1 MNLWQAFK
9 ILKRRWWVIALATG
23 GVTGAVAAYYLSQPR
38 EWEGFAVIAEYRS
51 LQANRTVIY
60 PDPYSLQVDLI
71 TRLQNIANVVG
82 SYSVLL
88 STWREIKDSG
98 NWEPAERIKRTVP
111 LNEQDYAGVVDLV
124 RRIEIRPIPNT
135 EYLSVTVRTQGDI
148 EVAPRQAQFVM
159 EVLLRKF
166 QEHYSELNA
175 QTANPSRRFVEDQY
189 RIAQREYE
197 RATRQLSEF
206 LNQNKDVI
214 QSQNQTNILLQSI
227 SRTELQLYDAE
238 IARQA
243 AAAQVARLSQQLRQE
258 ASRPGGGS
266 KRELS
271 YVERRNPVVE
281 RLEQELATAQNQ
293 LAEILARENAPGPNN
308 PEVQRIQARIR
319 EIERQLAEQ
328 EATIVDARTTGINT
342 IYDTLYADYIRAVR
356 ELNVAEKRVAEL
368 RRQLNELRNRLEGL
382 PQKQRLADELTL
394 RVQLAEGKV
403 RLLKQKLDEAIT
415 RESELRT
422 AGFVKIID
430 GPAAR
435 PVDKHIPLRVAL
447 AFALSLILSIGLVL
461 LLGQVDQGVYTPS
474 QAEALFGV
482 PVIAALPRMTRA
494 LLARDRTEHTPLSAS
509 YQLLSTSLMESNGR
523 LNGPVVAIT
532 GADPDVG
539 RTTVAYNLALT
550 LARDGARVVLIDGD
564 MRNPQLHRLVRADI
578 NHPGL
583 SDILMGKA
591 TLEQAVQ
598 QTAVEGLVF
607 IGAGSTPENPVRLLR
622 SPQMHELLNTLK
634 KVADFII
641 IDTPA
646 ASTFADST
654 VIGLTAGNVLIVHA
668 AGQGMTDA
676 TREMLSRLKQHNA
689 NIIGVVLNKVR
700 LDDSVVYRHFQK
712 GYHRAIESRNGAAER
727 AALPAASS
735 RVDDAEPEQTTPR
748 D

>member
-1 MNLWQAFK
+1 MNLWQAIK
-9 ILKRRWWVIALATG
+9 LLKRRWWIIGLITG
-23 GVTGAVAAYYLSQPR
+23 IVTGAVFAYYYSQPR

-82 SYSVLL
+82 SYGVLL

-98 NWEPAERIKRTVP
+98 QWEPAERIKQTVP
-111 LNEQDYAGVVDLV
+111 PNEQDFAGVVDLV
-124 RRIEIRPIPNT
+124 QRTEIKPIPNT
-135 EYLSVTVRTQGDI
+135 EYLSITIKTQGDI
-148 EVAPRQAQFVM
+148 EVAPRQAQYVM

-166 QEHYSELNA
+166 QDQYSQLNS
-175 QTANPSRRFVEDQY
+175 QTARPSREFVEQEY
-189 RIAQREYE
+189 QQAQREYE
-197 RATRQLSEF
+197 RATRQLSEY

-227 SRTELQLYDAE
+227 SRAELQLYDAE
-238 IARQA
+238 VARQSA
-243 AAAQVARLSQQLRQE
+243 AARLARLTQQLRQE
-258 ASRPGGGS
+258 ERRPGGGEYRQLS
-266 KRELS
+266 K
-271 YVERRNPVVE
+271 VTRNNPI
-281 RLEQELATAQNQ
+281 LQQLQSELARAQNDLQ
-293 LAEILARENAPGPNN
+293 AQIAQGRGENH
-308 PEVQRIQARIR
+308 PEVLRIKGRI
-319 EIERQLAEQ
+319 EELEKQIAEQ
-328 EATIVDARTTGINT
+328 QAMILDAETTGLNN
-342 IYDTLYADYIRAVR
+342 LYEALKRDYLQAMV
-356 ELNVAEKRVAEL
+356 ETQVAEKRV
-368 RRQLNELRNRLEGL
+368 NELRSQLAEMRAKLEGL
-382 PQKQRLADELTL
+382 PEKQRIADELTL

-403 RLLKQKLDEAIT
+403 RLLKQKLDEALT
-415 RESELRT
+415 RESELQT

-435 PVDKHIPLRVAL
+435 PVDKRIPLRVAL
-447 AFALSLILSIGLVL
+447 AFALSLILSTGLVL

-494 LLARDRTEHTPLSAS
+494 LLARDRAEQTPLSAS
-509 YQLLSTSLMESNGR
+509 YQLLSTSLMEANGR
-523 LNGPVVAIT
+523 LNGPAVAIT

-564 MRNPQLHRLVRADI
+564 MRNPQLHRLVRADV

-583 SDILMGKA
+583 SDILAGRA

-598 QTAVEGLVF
+598 QTPIEGLVF
-607 IGAGSTPENPVRLLR
+607 IGAGTPPENPVRLLR
-622 SPQMHELLNTLK
+622 SPEMQQLLETLK

-641 IDTPA
+641 IDTPSA
-646 ASTFADST
+646 ATFADST
-654 VIGLTAGNVLIVHA
+654 VIGLAAGNVLVVHA

-676 TREMLSRLKQHNA
+676 TREMLARLKQHNA
-689 NIIGVVLNKVR
+689 NLVGVVLNKVR
-700 LDDSVVYRHFQK
+700 LDDSVVYRHFQR
-712 GYHRAIESRNGAAER
+712 GYHRALSGRNGVVER

-735 RVDDAEPEQTTPR
+735 RVDDSEPEQTTPR